1 MFHFDISNVNDFIL
15 LTNCK
20 LGYCNFLLEKFS
32 VMKQD
37 ETIEILKMKKQ
48 IIILQ
53 LKKIEKMK
61 NIRWIFGLALILSL
75 HCPMNVFAKGAME
88 YVWLTYCVPPGAVK
102 KTKDPIRVPSQIPI
116 EVGISQEEGCMYI
129 SSMSDMHVEY
139 YICDS
144 NNILLL
150 HDSCDSSSLTWAI
163 IDVNSLSRGI
173 YYLYLNV
180 NGAVYR
186 GEIQIK

>member
-1 MFHFDISNVNDFIL
+1 
-15 LTNCK
+15 
-20 LGYCNFLLEKFS
+20 
-32 VMKQD
+32 MKQD

-53 LKKIEKMK
+53 LKKNKKMK
-61 NIRWIFGLALILSL
+61 NIRWIFGLALILLL
-75 HCPMNVFAKGAME
+75 HCPISVSAQGVME
-88 YVWLTYCVPPGAVK
+88 NVWLTYCASPYSIK
-102 KTKDPIRVPSQIPI
+102 KGPTRVPSQIPI
-116 EVGISQEEGCMYI
+116 KVGISQEEGNMYI
-129 SSMSDMHVEY
+129 SSISDVHVEY

-180 NGAVYR
+180 NDAVYR

>member
-1 MFHFDISNVNDFIL
+1 
-15 LTNCK
+15 
-20 LGYCNFLLEKFS
+20 
-32 VMKQD
+32 
-37 ETIEILKMKKQ
+37 MKK
-48 IIILQ
+48 
-53 LKKIEKMK
+53 M
-61 NIRWIFGLALILSL
+61 IFGLVLLLSAS
-75 HCPMNVFAKGAME
+75 CPMNVSAQGFIENVNLA
-88 YVWLTYCVPPGAVK
+88 CFN
-102 KTKDPIRVPSQIPI
+102 KDINTSKNSFPTRVPSQIPI

-129 SSMSDMHVEY
+129 SSMSDTHVEY

-144 NNILLL
+144 NNMLLL
-150 HDSCDSSSLTWAI
+150 HDSCECSSLTWTI